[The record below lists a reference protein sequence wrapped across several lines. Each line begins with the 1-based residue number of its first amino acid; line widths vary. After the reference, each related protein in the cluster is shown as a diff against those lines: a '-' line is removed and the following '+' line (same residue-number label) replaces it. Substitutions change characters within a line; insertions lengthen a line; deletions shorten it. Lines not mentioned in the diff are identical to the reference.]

1 MYYQHTRG
9 VATTRHRG
17 LVERGGR
24 EAFVRD
30 KFLNTHKK
38 GGRKQKKNVRKLES
52 LTFTNLK
59 KHSST

>member
-30 KFLNTHKK
+30 KILEYT
-38 GGRKQKKNVRKLES
+38 QKRGEKTKEKCQE
-52 LTFTNLK
+52 T
-59 KHSST
+59 